1 MFRQVF
7 IPTEPQHIMPP
18 IPILQEW
25 YGREMELCVVPV
37 TDKVVDTTK
46 EVEEQAKI
54 AKWRK
59 LHEDM
64 SQKFGFDDTVNFDEY
79 IQRMKE
85 LDEIYNKYPKLHLA
99 GYKFNR
105 DEANDYD

>member
-7 IPTEPQHIMPP
+7 IPTEPQYIAPP
-18 IPILQEW
+18 IPIPQEW
-25 YGREMELCVVPV
+25 YGREIELRVEFV
-37 TDKVVDTTK
+37 TDKVVDATK
-46 EVEEQAKI
+46 EEEEQAKI

-59 LHEDM
+59 TYEEM
-64 SQKFGFDDTVNFDEY
+64 NQKFSMEPMDFDEY
-79 IQRMKE
+79 IKRMKK
-85 LDEIYNKYPKLHLA
+85 LDEINNRYPKLHLA

>member
-7 IPTEPQHIMPP
+7 IPTEPQYIAPP
-18 IPILQEW
+18 IPIPQEW
-25 YGREMELCVVPV
+25 YGREVVLSAVPAM
-37 TDKVVDTTK
+37 DKIVDET
-46 EVEEQAKI
+46 EDIEERAKI

-59 LHEDM
+59 LFDELN
-64 SQKFGFDDTVNFDEY
+64 QKFSLDPTDFDGFV
-79 IQRMKE
+79 QRMKE
-85 LDEIYNKYPKLHLA
+85 LDDIHSRYPTLDLT